1 MMRKK
6 TFGTERGGRAVKYE
20 NELLFAVFVA
30 GRLGG
35 GGAVDHGRQR

>member
-6 TFGTERGGRAVKYE
+6 AFGTERGGCAVKYE
-20 NELLFAVFVA
+20 NELSFAVFVA

>member
-1 MMRKK
+1 MMREK
-6 TFGTERGGRAVKYE
+6 TFGSERGGRAVKYE
-20 NELLFAVFVA
+20 NEMSFAVSVA